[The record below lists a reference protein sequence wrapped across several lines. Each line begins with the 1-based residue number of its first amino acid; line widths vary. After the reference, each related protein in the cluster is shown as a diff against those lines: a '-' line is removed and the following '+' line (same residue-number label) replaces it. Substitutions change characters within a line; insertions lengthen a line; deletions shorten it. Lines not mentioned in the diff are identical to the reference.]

1 MEGNVKIGIA
11 RALYKGTNILV
22 FDEATS
28 ALDNKTEMDLINSI
42 NKLSEECTII
52 SIAIDNLQ
60 LQIVI
65 N

>member
-1 MEGNVKIGIA
+1 M
-11 RALYKGTNILV
+11 

-52 SIAIDNLQ
+52 SIAHRQSTIANCNKLIKLENGKITFIGKPNEID
-60 LQIVI
+60 
-65 N
+65 